1 MRIQGTLGD
10 IDSLNMAPFREPEV
24 RLRRVPFKGSPE
36 YYTPLRTIIKIL
48 FLIFSWALYEQK

>member
-36 YYTPLRTIIKIL
+36 YYTPLRTIINNNNNNIL
-48 FLIFSWALYEQK
+48 LGCI